1 MCSFLC
7 WVWGTCRGSSSFGG
21 EPIFHQAAIDAV
33 KQFVFEPA
41 TQNDKPV
48 PVWMSQVISFDLEET
63 LIP

>member
-1 MCSFLC
+1 M
-7 WVWGTCRGSSSFGG
+7 
-21 EPIFHQAAIDAV
+21 